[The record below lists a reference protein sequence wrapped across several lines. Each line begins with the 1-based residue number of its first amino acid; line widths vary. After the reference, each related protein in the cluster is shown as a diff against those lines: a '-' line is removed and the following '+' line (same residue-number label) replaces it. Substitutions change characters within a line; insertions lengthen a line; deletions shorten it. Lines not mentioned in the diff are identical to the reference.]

1 MFIQQYGEAKVK
13 TLHLRALTLN
23 FLKSAGLYFDP
34 TTLNPENTQGKNST
48 QVLLLYKLLL

>member
-23 FLKSAGLYFDP
+23 FQKSSGLYFDP

-48 QVLLLYKLLL
+48 QVLLLY